1 MPHAA
6 INGASIYYEEAGAGF
21 PLVLVHEF
29 AGSYESWR
37 EQVRFL
43 SRHYRVVTYNAR
55 GYPPSSVPEDPA
67 AYSQDIAVED
77 LYQLLRHL
85 NISQGYIGGLSMG
98 GALTVVFGVTHP
110 EMCRALI
117 IAGAGT
123 GSTDPERFRAQCE
136 AFAGRLDAGG
146 MRGLTDYCKGP
157 TRVQLLR
164 KDPAAWQEFADLFYQ
179 HSAFGSACTFRQVQ
193 GKRPPIFAYKEQL
206 QRLQTPALILAGDE
220 DDPCLEPALFL
231 KRALNQSALITF
243 PRSGHGINLEEPELF
258 NTSILNF
265 LRDVEAGRWGGRQQG
280 DGAGFLIETATP

>member
-1 MPHAA
+1 MPHATV
-6 INGASIYYEEAGAGF
+6 NGVSLYYEEAGSGF
-21 PLVLVHEF
+21 PLVLAHEF

-43 SRHYRVVTYNAR
+43 SRSYRVITYNAR
-55 GYPPSSVPEDPA
+55 GYPPSEVPQDLN
-67 AYSQDIAVED
+67 AYSQGTAVED
-77 LYQLLRHL
+77 LHQLLRHL
-85 NISQGYIGGLSMG
+85 KIDQAYIGGLSMG

-110 EMCRALI
+110 DVCRALI

-123 GSTDPERFRAQCE
+123 GSTDPERFRQQCE
-136 AFAGRLDAGG
+136 TFAQQLDAGG

-179 HSAFGSACTFRQVQ
+179 HSAHGSACTFRAVQ

-206 QRLQTPALILAGDE
+206 QRLRVPALILVGDE
-220 DDPCLEPALFL
+220 DDPCLEPAIFL
-231 KRALNQSALITF
+231 KRALSHSALVTF

-258 NTSILNF
+258 NTSILAF
-265 LRDVEAGRWGGRQQG
+265 LRDVEAGRWGGRQTG
-280 DGAGFLIETATP
+280 DGRGFLTETAQP